1 MVTEVVVFKF
11 FCCYGER
18 EERGK
23 NGRFQFAVQKFSTA
37 KQIYVCLFLFLKKT
51 RVFCVL
57 WALCII
63 LWSSARYLMPKPH
76 VGTTDCID
84 FPSLLDVLV
93 SVLSLVL

>member
-57 WALCII
+57 
-63 LWSSARYLMPKPH
+63 
-76 VGTTDCID
+76 
-84 FPSLLDVLV
+84 
-93 SVLSLVL
+93 